1 MPTVEFYKNLDY
13 DFNQYEGNVELQ
25 GLTTGGFNGR
35 NETLDVQKF
44 DNLELKA
51 ARDVIACYLRPI
63 QSINTS
69 ISSYHLKHLIERTL
83 CVKTNHA
90 INYISNGT
98 LILAMYDAGFSIRR
112 LKDGSPN
119 CFFNVSMKSVNKL
132 MLYVSNSRVH
142 Y

>member
-1 MPTVEFYKNLDY
+1 MPTIEFYKNLDY
-13 DFNQYEGNVELQ
+13 DFNQYEGAVELQ
-25 GLTTGGFNGR
+25 GLTIGGFNGG
-35 NETLDVQKF
+35 NEILNVKQF
-44 DNLELKA
+44 DHLELQA
-51 ARDVIACYLRPI
+51 ARDIIACYLRPI
-63 QSINTS
+63 RSINTS

-83 CVKTNHA
+83 CVKTNHV

-132 MLYVSNSRVH
+132 MMYVSNSRVG